1 MAIIIK
7 KFSTKYEKKIFYFYK
22 KTQNQRIIFFII
34 VDIFLYVD
42 YIYYVNILLNEVKKM

>member
-7 KFSTKYEKKIFYFYK
+7 KFSTKYEKKNFYFCK
-22 KTQNQRIIFFII
+22 IMQNQCVIFFII